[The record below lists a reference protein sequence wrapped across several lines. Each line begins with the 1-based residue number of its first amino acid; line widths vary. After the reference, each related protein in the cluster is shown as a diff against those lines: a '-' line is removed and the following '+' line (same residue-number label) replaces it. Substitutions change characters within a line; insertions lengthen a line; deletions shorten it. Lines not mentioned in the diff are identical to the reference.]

1 MTITRRTLLRMAGGV
16 GALAAYGTRTARAAD
31 LDEVKIGS
39 PLVISDAPFFIGEH
53 KGYWKDHGLKV
64 TLINMQTGPHMIA
77 PLGTGQIDIAAAAT
91 SAGLY
96 NAEAR
101 GIGLKIVAD
110 KGSNLP
116 GYAYVSL
123 LIRKELV
130 DSGKFKTLKD
140 LKGLKIAEPGKGG
153 STGSTVAQAAK
164 SAGLKYDDL
173 EHVFLGFP
181 EMITGL
187 QGGAIDGG
195 IVPEP
200 FLTFG
205 IEKGIGVKFPSDA
218 YYPHQTISIVLYG
231 NEFMTKRKDV
241 AARFMLAY
249 LKSARFY
256 NGAIKDGHFGG
267 PNGDELIDMLVKD
280 TRYKDLTL
288 YKQVVPN
295 GCNPDGH
302 VYQPSLETDLAFW
315 QEQKFLEG
323 NASVSDVL
331 DHSWVDAALK
341 TLGPYK
347 PA

>member
-1 MTITRRTLLRMAGGV
+1 MITRRRLLGMAGGV
-16 GALAAYGTRTARAAD
+16 GALAMSRARTGRAAD
-31 LDEVKIGS
+31 LDEVKIVS

-53 KGYWKDHGLKV
+53 KGYWKDQGLKV

-130 DSGKFKTLKD
+130 DSGKFNTLKD

-153 STGSTVAQAAK
+153 STGATVAQAAK

-173 EHVFLGFP
+173 NHVFLGFP
-181 EMITGL
+181 EMLTGL
-187 QGGAIDGG
+187 QSGAIDGA

-218 YYPHQTISIVLYG
+218 FYPRQTISIVLYG
-231 NEFMTKRKDV
+231 NQFMAKRGEV
-241 AARFMLAY
+241 AHRFMLAY

-256 NGAIKDGHFGG
+256 NGAIKDGHFAG
-267 PNGDELIDMLVKD
+267 PNAAELIDMLVKD
-280 TRYKDLTL
+280 TRYKDPAL
-288 YKQVVPN
+288 YQKVVPN
-295 GCNPDGH
+295 GCDPDGH
-302 VYQPSLETDLAFW
+302 VYKPSLETDLAFW
-315 QEQKFLEG
+315 QEQKFIEG
-323 NASVSDVL
+323 KASVDEVL
-331 DHSWVDAALK
+331 DHSYVDAALK

-347 PA
+347 AS